1 MEKQYSVEF
10 FMNFVENIQNLC
22 HNYLEFNQN
31 VEVSGYVCVDID
43 NMKKERYVL
52 SEIVQMGSNSISESY
67 CTKVF
72 KTSPTGTVQRSGFRD
87 ITNARTPNV
96 APSSGEVNVPGHS
109 YSLQR
114 VRTGHQRKGETSH
127 TLSLNRTISPRS
139 QTKTAI
145 DQNYSDYQSH
155 SSISNSNSTFG
166 NPSARGIQGH
176 EPGSGESQIRA
187 KPRALT
193 PKVCRTSTVPESS
206 VLKRRCE
213 RSPPSDSADDADV
226 IVVKQEPGDEE
237 QEESGDQPPVKRR
250 SETFRLP
257 SSLTGAD
264 QAFVPSP
271 IINQPH
277 PAPSS
282 SNTDAEDKSYLP
294 SFSKAS
300 RHSCDD
306 DTKPVLSSEE
316 IKNLEEYEVELVQSD
331 GEEES
336 LDLTFQVPN
345 TGGASQSSVT
355 GAQDSGNFPS
365 THLNHKH
372 TITSGKILYTTP
384 EHVMVHDSLT
394 GHSDGY
400 QAGSAMWQC
409 SNTQLSG
416 IVYSCEQ
423 CFQTFTSICDLKTH
437 ALKLHQNMYVCD
449 WCGKQLK
456 SSHGYKLHC
465 NSHAGDYRYICP
477 ICDKRFQQSSH
488 LEGHINTHN
497 SVRPFKCPTCF
508 KGFSYRFSMTKH
520 AKTCRV
526 GVSASGLD

>member
-355 GAQDSGNFPS
+355 GAQDSGADRMVVQGRPGIYTPEQALALQLVELNPGSNVYVSHVQMTIAERKVKVEVRYGQPFRNACPS
-365 THLNHKH
+365 ARYLLGLFYTRQELANSSLSDTQYSKFRGLDQ
-372 TITSGKILYTTP
+372 TVVDAITGFCLSRSECPKAEIRGVLTRSITS
-384 EHVMVHDSLT
+384 
-394 GHSDGY
+394 
-400 QAGSAMWQC
+400 ARC
-409 SNTQLSG
+409 
-416 IVYSCEQ
+416 
-423 CFQTFTSICDLKTH
+423 
-437 ALKLHQNMYVCD
+437 
-449 WCGKQLK
+449 QLK
-456 SSHGYKLHC
+456 QKMIASLQRDPSV
-465 NSHAGDYRYICP
+465 
-477 ICDKRFQQSSH
+477 QSAW
-488 LEGHINTHN
+488 T
-497 SVRPFKCPTCF
+497 F
-508 KGFSYRFSMTKH
+508 
-520 AKTCRV
+520 
-526 GVSASGLD
+526 